1 VTPRGIA
8 LFAGTD
14 GRVVASLAAE
24 AERLGYHS
32 FWLNHPG
39 QTDGVAGLAPAAAV
53 TEAIELG
60 VGVVPLHMRS
70 TASLIA
76 GVREWRLPSERL
88 LLGIG
93 TSGPGAFALAREGV
107 ASLRAELGCAVVMGA
122 LSESSCRLAGE
133 IADGVLFNW
142 LTPEHAQ
149 LSARWVGEGAARV
162 GRQRPRIFAYVRL
175 ALGADAR
182 RRVEE
187 EGGRYAGG
195 SYAAHFDRMG
205 ATPLETAIAAGD
217 AAAVGPRLAAW
228 DGVVDEVVLRLL
240 PSSAGLEAHLELL
253 AAGAP

>member
-1 VTPRGIA
+1 MTARGVA

-14 GRVVASLAAE
+14 GAVVSSVARD
-24 AERLGYHS
+24 AERLGYRS

-39 QTDGVAGLAPAAAV
+39 QIDGVAGLARAAAA

-70 TASLIA
+70 TPSLVA
-76 GVREWRLPSERL
+76 GVREHRLPSERL

-107 ASLRAELGCAVVMGA
+107 ATLRAELGCAVVMGA
-122 LSESSCRLAGE
+122 LSEASCRLAGE

-142 LTPEHAQ
+142 LTPEHARR
-149 LSARWVGEGAARV
+149 SARWVEEGSARV
-162 GRQRPRIFAYVRL
+162 GRARPRLFAYVRL

-195 SYAAHFDRMG
+195 SYAAHFARMG
-205 ATPLETAIAAGD
+205 ATPLETAIAADD
-217 AAAVGPRLAAW
+217 AAAAAAGLAVW
-228 DGVVDEVVLRLL
+228 DGAVDEVVLRFL
-240 PSSAGLEAHLELL
+240 PASGGLEAHLELL